1 MDDAEALKLS
11 KEILEKTGEICTYVI
26 DTVRRESEDKQMAI
40 AMALIGRLFGTA
52 YAATLQSLGPEGARL
67 WAEELLMIAER
78 TISELGGQV
87 GFTITVKED

>member
-11 KEILEKTGEICTYVI
+11 KEVIERSGEICADVI
-26 DTVRRESEDKQMAI
+26 TSVRRESADKQMAI

-67 WAEELLMIAER
+67 WAAELLTIAES

-87 GFTITVKED
+87 SFTITVKE